1 MDAHT
6 RTIIAAA
13 AFAYVTGRKVAGLYD
28 HAAGRDVPIAAE
40 VRGAQLQG
48 FDGDRGVRFGGALPE
63 LHDAGDQSY
72 VSIAMEGT
80 QIHGFDR
87 RTASHYRAEVRDGLV
102 QIFDHAEQAWFSYD
116 IQDAEAAQAY
126 HRGA

>member
-1 MDAHT
+1 M
-6 RTIIAAA
+6 IAAA

-40 VRGAQLQG
+40 AHGHQLQG

-63 LHDAGDQSY
+63 LHDAGDRAF
-72 VSIAMEGT
+72 VSFEIDGE
-80 QIHGFDR
+80 QIRGYDR
-87 RTASHYRAEVRDGLV
+87 RTASHYTGQVRDGLV

-116 IQDAEAAQAY
+116 VQDAQADQAY
-126 HRGA
+126 HRDPQAGR